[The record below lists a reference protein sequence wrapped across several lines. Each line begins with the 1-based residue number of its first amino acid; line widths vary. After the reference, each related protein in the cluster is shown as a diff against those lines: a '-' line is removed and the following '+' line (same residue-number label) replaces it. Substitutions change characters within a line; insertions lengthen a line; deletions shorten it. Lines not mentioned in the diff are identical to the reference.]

1 MYIDDALRAAI
12 RTRWRA
18 DTAVRALPR
27 SRQGEAMNTS
37 ESSIFRIMFGYH
49 YIVFLNRAANATKEE
64 IETAFTQA
72 GAIVTIVYTDAPV
85 KVE

>member
-27 SRQGEAMNTS
+27 SRQGEAMNKTVMLKKVVIA
-37 ESSIFRIMFGYH
+37 ENHPGPC
-49 YIVFLNRAANATKEE
+49 LDENGNNRFDQEK
-64 IETAFTQA
+64 
-72 GAIVTIVYTDAPV
+72 
-85 KVE
+85 

>member
-1 MYIDDALRAAI
+1 
-12 RTRWRA
+12 
-18 DTAVRALPR
+18 
-27 SRQGEAMNTS
+27 MNTS